1 MVFITPVHHLFT
13 HIHTKVVIE
22 LDVRTIYI
30 LFQEC
35 HNASRYS
42 LVHIQAR
49 SLQTHTHL
57 TLTRQVLQSTE
68 TSVQIKDKD
77 MNALVDAGLLTFLGH
92 CESRVASL
100 LGKGFYTIGPCG
112 EEVMGVL
119 GAVLNKDDPMA
130 LHYRHVAASVR
141 SLSLCLVL
149 ALSDPSVSRSPSPF
163 VMFFACHRAIST
175 K

>member
-1 MVFITPVHHLFT
+1 MNQVNQVG
-13 HIHTKVVIE
+13 IE
-22 LDVRTIYI
+22 
-30 LFQEC
+30 
-35 HNASRYS
+35 N
-42 LVHIQAR
+42 
-49 SLQTHTHL
+49 
-57 TLTRQVLQSTE
+57 
-68 TSVQIKDKD
+68 KD

-141 SLSLCLVL
+141 SISLCLT
-149 ALSDPSVSRSPSPF
+149 SKPSPNQTHTDRTTNHSF
-163 VMFFACHRAIST
+163 RSICRGHSTRPRKSVHGLVVGSGNRRCTLLHRRYST
-175 K
+175 